1 METKRVT
8 LLMISDVVS
17 IILSSIFAYYLF
29 DLLNSSI
36 SYFIPFVFLGI
47 ITLLII
53 ITFNLVSFFLTL
65 FSFIFGKNDNNEA
78 IDMSIRY
85 KQKMEQIITCA
96 LMIVFTLFVVVTMF
110 LNIYVCIVFKKYL
123 IALVSLSLW
132 LLIIFVLIRFLLIR
146 RKW

>member
-8 LLMISDVVS
+8 LLIISDVVS

-47 ITLLII
+47 ITLFII

-96 LMIVFTLFVVVTMF
+96 LMIVFFLFVVVTMF
-110 LNIYVCIVFKKYL
+110 LNLYVCIVFKKYL
-123 IALVSLSLW
+123 VALVSLSLW
-132 LLIIFVLIRFLLIR
+132 LLIIFVLIRLLLIR
-146 RKW
+146 RK

>member
-146 RKW
+146 RK

>member
-8 LLMISDVVS
+8 LLIISDVVS

-96 LMIVFTLFVVVTMF
+96 LMIVFSLFVVVTMF
-110 LNIYVCIVFKKYL
+110 LNLYVCIVFKKYL
-123 IALVSLSLW
+123 VALVSLSLW
-132 LLIIFVLIRFLLIR
+132 LLIIFVLIRLLLIR